1 MYVVMIFVIIG
12 ITIVFSIK
20 VLSTTELRKLEQ
32 QGAEETMKYKF
43 ELDMEKEKT
52 MREVIKLEDRRMQW
66 KYEYSEEY
74 KKGFRNYW

>member
-1 MYVVMIFVIIG
+1 MYVVMIFAIIG
-12 ITIVFSIK
+12 ITIVSVFSILFK
-20 VLSTTELRKLEQ
+20 SNLRELEH
-32 QGAEETMKYKF
+32 QGAEETMKHKF

-52 MREVIKLEDRRMQW
+52 MREVIKLEDRRMQY